1 MNPGRKLPTLQL
13 HVFFLCAFFVS
24 LGVFTQCTEVFQV
37 KQLRLIAFLVHD
49 VIVLSWTITPQNLLV
64 RQEKHYYRHVKLPS
78 LDPRSSARTGF
89 EVGQEERKTDQV
101 GEVVSILSGHQPAG
115 VAESGDVLDVG
126 LKSWRISLQHD
137 VNERGEKVVGGRRLV
152 LGDPN
157 SAEDVFTAVCD
168 AGQFVPRNPLRI
180 HLNDIWNRPRFAHEG
195 WNKELIRSHVY

>member
-1 MNPGRKLPTLQL
+1 M
-13 HVFFLCAFFVS
+13 FVNMCWLLNNHWNLYSDFTIITQHLFHFS
-24 LGVFTQCTEVFQV
+24 L
-37 KQLRLIAFLVHD
+37 
-49 VIVLSWTITPQNLLV
+49 S
-64 RQEKHYYRHVKLPS
+64 
-78 LDPRSSARTGF
+78 GF
-89 EVGQEERKTDQV
+89 INFYCKEERKTDQV

-157 SAEDVFTAVCD
+157 SAEDVFTAACD

-195 WNKELIRSHVY
+195 WNKELIRLYVY